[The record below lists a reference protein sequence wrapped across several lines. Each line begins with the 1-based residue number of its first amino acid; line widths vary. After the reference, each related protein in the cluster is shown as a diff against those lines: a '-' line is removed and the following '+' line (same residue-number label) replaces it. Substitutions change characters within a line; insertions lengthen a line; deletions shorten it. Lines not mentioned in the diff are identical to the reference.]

1 MTDSERENLTAEEMA
16 RVRRAMAIAAQ
27 ATSRRPAAAPA
38 SLEPRFENLVAWV
51 AGYFAPTF
59 GRLGRNSAT
68 SRWCARWWDHP
79 EAVLRLDAL
88 WCSWETAEA
97 TPGRDLS
104 DWIRLHLDPNVA
116 VLASPDGPF
125 AACTADHH
133 APDVPLAS
141 EAPPKQWWPAENSGG
156 RG

>member
-16 RVRRAMAIAAQ
+16 RVRRAMAIAAH
-27 ATSRRPAAAPA
+27 ATSRRPATASA

-68 SRWCARWWDHP
+68 SRWCSRWWDHP

-88 WCSWETAEA
+88 WCSWEADEA
-97 TPGRDLS
+97 TPGSR
-104 DWIRLHLDPNVA
+104 PV
-116 VLASPDGPF
+116 
-125 AACTADHH
+125 
-133 APDVPLAS
+133 
-141 EAPPKQWWPAENSGG
+141 
-156 RG
+156 